1 MDTFESRM
9 TKEEDFKARF
19 AAVLQDM
26 QQSGSKDR
34 EAMWLLGSLASDL
47 ADDLKRNS
55 WSSAKEAMGPKT
67 YDALLAKFQEQGNEH
82 HREGRGKHAYVI
94 QALAMS
100 LVARTQRN
108 QPNMTE
114 GEALL
119 DRIIDHAAAVYRKTK
134 SPKQ

>member
-1 MDTFESRM
+1 M

-19 AAVLQDM
+19 ATVLQDM
-26 QQSGSKDR
+26 QQNGSKDP

-67 YDALLAKFQEQGNEH
+67 YDALLTKFQEQGNEH
-82 HREGRGKHAYVI
+82 HGEGRGKHAYAI
-94 QALAMS
+94 QALSVS

-108 QPNMTE
+108 QPNMAE

-134 SPKQ
+134 PAKR